1 VSIVLDASV
10 VAKLLVEEPGSA
22 EARALVA
29 EMASAAAPDLLVAEV
44 GNMLWRRVR
53 AGTTP
58 RDAVA
63 ELLRIVPAIVAD
75 LHPLRPLGPA
85 ALRIAVQRDHP
96 IYDCFYLAL
105 AQREGLPLA
114 TADRRLARLA
124 EAEGVEV
131 RLIGPAPGAAL
142 P

>member
-1 VSIVLDASV
+1 MSIVLDASV

-22 EARALVA
+22 EARALVS
-29 EMASAAAPDLLVAEV
+29 EIASASAPDLLIAEV

-58 RDAVA
+58 REAVG
-63 ELLRIVPAIVAD
+63 ELLRIVPTIVAD
-75 LHPLRPLGPA
+75 LLPLRPLGPA
-85 ALRIAVQRDHP
+85 ALQIAVRREHP

-124 EAEGVEV
+124 EAEGSEV
-131 RLIGPAPGAAL
+131 RLIEPASGA
-142 P
+142 PQP

>member
-1 VSIVLDASV
+1 MSIVLDASV
-10 VAKLLVEEPGSA
+10 VAKLLVEEPGST
-22 EARALVA
+22 EARSLVA
-29 EMASAAAPDLLVAEV
+29 EAASASAPDLLIAEV

-63 ELLRIVPAIVAD
+63 ELLRIVPAVVAD
-75 LHPLRPLGPA
+75 LHPLCPLGPA
-85 ALRIAVQRDHP
+85 ALQIALRRDHP
-96 IYDCFYLAL
+96 IYDCLYLAL

-124 EAEGVEV
+124 EAEGIAV
-131 RLIGPAPGAAL
+131 RLVEPEAGAAR